1 MGFNKDLFIE
11 LCKEY
16 NVKISKKYND
26 VMLIENGQVRKLS
39 DLTYDDFRRIL
50 FTWDTNLI
58 KLQHG

>member
-16 NVKISKKYND
+16 NVKFSKKYKD
-26 VMLIENGQVRKLS
+26 VMLIENGQNIKLS

-50 FTWDTNLI
+50 FIWDTNLI

>member
-16 NVKISKKYND
+16 NVKFSKKYND

-50 FTWDTNLI
+50 FIWDTNLI

>member
-26 VMLIENGQVRKLS
+26 VMLIENGQNRKLS
-39 DLTYDDFRRIL
+39 DLTYDDFKRIL
-50 FTWDTNLI
+50 FTQDTNLVEL
-58 KLQHG
+58 KHG

>member
-16 NVKISKKYND
+16 NVKFSKKYKD
-26 VMLIENGQVRKLS
+26 VMLIENGQVRKLF